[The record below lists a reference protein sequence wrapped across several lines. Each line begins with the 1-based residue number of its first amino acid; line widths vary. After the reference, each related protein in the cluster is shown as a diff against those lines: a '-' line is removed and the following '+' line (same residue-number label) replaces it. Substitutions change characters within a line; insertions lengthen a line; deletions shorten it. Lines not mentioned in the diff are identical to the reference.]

1 MNQLKYIRQEN
12 NEFTVWSDMTDVWHK
27 HMAQL
32 AEIRTRS
39 KIPVISAGF
48 FVIEYHEGEA
58 PEVRC
63 FGRSESL
70 NLDSKPEDSALLA
83 SFLGLSS

>member
-12 NEFTVWSDMTDVWHK
+12 DEFTIWADMTDVWHK
-27 HMAQL
+27 HMASGVSFQ
-32 AEIRTRS
+32 S

-48 FVIEYHEGEA
+48 FVIEYHKGEA
-58 PEVRC
+58 PEVSC

-83 SFLGLSS
+83 NFLGLA

>member
-1 MNQLKYIRQEN
+1 MTQLKYVRQEN
-12 NEFTVWSDMTDVWHK
+12 NEFTVWADMTDVWHK
-27 HMAQL
+27 HMAS
-32 AEIRTRS
+32 AVSFRS

-48 FVIEYHEGEA
+48 FVIEYHIGEA
-58 PEVRC
+58 PNVIC

-83 SFLGLSS
+83 SFLGLPS

>member
-12 NEFTVWSDMTDVWHK
+12 NEFTIWADMTDVWHK

-32 AEIRTRS
+32 ASFRS
-39 KIPVISAGF
+39 AIPVISAGF
-48 FVIEYHEGEA
+48 FVIEYHEGET
-58 PEVRC
+58 PDVRC

-83 SFLGLSS
+83 SFLGLPS